1 MAIKLKSTARGNN
14 GKGDWYRQE
23 TELLSGVTSN
33 PVNLPLGIKDILI
46 FDPSQLQEEKGMVC
60 AVMIKTTV
68 GDIRG
73 TVYESKNHEN
83 TLYLRPPQSRE
94 EKEDGEVVF
103 HDEVKFEAPVVAQ
116 VLRYIETQV
125 DITAEEVVED
135 GNYGALGAVGG
146 NPQGFVQPTGN
157 GNPQGFVQPG
167 NGNPQGFVQPQ
178 GNPQGQVTG
187 QGFVQP
193 TNQANQANQG
203 QVVNQQPAGQVAGNQ
218 GFVQPQGGQVV
229 GQGQPFVQPQ
239 NPADVQQGT
248 NQGGDPFAGMN

>member
-60 AVMIKTTV
+60 AVMIKTVV

-103 HDEVKFEAPVVAQ
+103 HDEVKFEAPIVAQ

-125 DITAEEVVED
+125 DITAEEIVED

-146 NPQGFVQPTGN
+146 NPQGFVQPQGN

-178 GNPQGQVTG
+178 GNPQGQVAG

-193 TNQANQANQG
+193 TGQANQG
-203 QVVNQQPAGQVAGNQ
+203 QVVNQQPAGTQAGQVAGNQ
-218 GFVQPQGGQVV
+218 GFVQPQGQPT
-229 GQGQPFVQPQ
+229 GQGQPFTQPQ
-239 NPADVQQGT
+239 GNAGGQQLNT
-248 NQGGDPFAGMN
+248 QGGDPFAGMQ

>member
-135 GNYGALGAVGG
+135 GNYGALGTVGG
-146 NPQGFVQPTGN
+146 NQGFVQTQGEVQGFVQPTGN
-157 GNPQGFVQPG
+157 GTVTQT
-167 NGNPQGFVQPQ
+167 FVQPQ
-178 GNPQGQVTG
+178 GNPQGQPTG

-193 TNQANQANQG
+193 TGNQG
-203 QVVNQQPAGQVAGNQ
+203 QVVNQGQPQGQQVAGNQ
-218 GFVQPQGGQVV
+218 GFVQPTGQGQV
-229 GQGQPFVQPQ
+229 GTGQPFVQPQ
-239 NPADVQQGT
+239 NPAGQQG
-248 NQGGDPFAGMN
+248 NIQGGDPFAGMN